1 MITKLSKRIMD
12 ILNAKGWSIQYFA
25 NLVEEKYEDISAFT
39 VENICRGKT
48 SDPRVST
55 LLAMSNILGHSI
67 NCLMGECPH
76 TKEER
81 EILSYYRQCGTHGKS
96 IIGFVA
102 KYEAVSAKAERDAIG
117 RHKIPCLIPS
127 GNIREGIIYDRCES
141 TEIFTSE
148 RRAYTAIQI
157 TTNDL
162 VPIYCKGDVILIEN
176 RFPNNRE
183 YGAFFKDDRAY
194 IRQYIEE
201 DGTYRLK
208 CLHKQGE
215 DIVLKRMDEIDYIG
229 TCIDVVRG

>member
-1 MITKLSKRIMD
+1 MITTLRKRITD
-12 ILNAKGWSIQYFA
+12 ILNVKGWSVQYFA
-25 NLVEEKYEDISAFT
+25 DLVEEQYEDISAFT

-48 SDPRVST
+48 ADPRVST
-55 LLAMSNILGHSI
+55 LLAMSKVLGHSI

-81 EILSYYRQCGTHGKS
+81 EILNYYRQCGEHGKS

-102 KYEAVSAKAERDAIG
+102 KYEAISAKAEREAIG
-117 RHKIPCLIPS
+117 KHKIPCLIPS

-141 TEIFTSE
+141 TEIYTSE
-148 RRAYTAIQI
+148 KKAYTAIQM
-157 TTNDL
+157 TNNDL
-162 VPIYCKGDVILIEN
+162 VPIYCKGDIILIEN
-176 RFPNNRE
+176 RFPNHRE

-201 DGTYRLK
+201 DGQYRLR

-215 DIVLKRMDEIDYIG
+215 DIVLTRMDQIEYIG
-229 TCIDVVRG
+229 TCIDVVRV